1 MLISATQ
8 VSSFL
13 RLLLPNVVQVEA
25 WAQQAV
31 CGAPP
36 AKKMIFRAQQDLRSP
51 PQDSA
56 AAAVPLRGSLY
67 HPSFLPWPVTISVP
81 AGELE

>member
-8 VSSFL
+8 VSSCL

-31 CGAPP
+31 CRAPP
-36 AKKMIFRAQQDLRSP
+36 AKKMIFRAHQDLLSP
-51 PQDSA
+51 PQDST
-56 AAAVPLRGSLY
+56 AAVVPLQGSLY